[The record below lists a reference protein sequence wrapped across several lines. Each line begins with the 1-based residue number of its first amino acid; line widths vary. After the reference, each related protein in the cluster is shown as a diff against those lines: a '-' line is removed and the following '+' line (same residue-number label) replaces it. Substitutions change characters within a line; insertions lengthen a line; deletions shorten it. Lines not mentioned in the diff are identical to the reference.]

1 MMGISSLTD
10 KNIKVLLEKF
20 DIKPYDVDKRK
31 DVLRRVLIRV
41 CKVSKEVTVVLI
53 VNGKSIKNKSQFLKN
68 S

>member
-31 DVLRRVLIRV
+31 DVLRLVLIRV

>member
-41 CKVSKEVTVVLI
+41 CKVSKEVMVVLI